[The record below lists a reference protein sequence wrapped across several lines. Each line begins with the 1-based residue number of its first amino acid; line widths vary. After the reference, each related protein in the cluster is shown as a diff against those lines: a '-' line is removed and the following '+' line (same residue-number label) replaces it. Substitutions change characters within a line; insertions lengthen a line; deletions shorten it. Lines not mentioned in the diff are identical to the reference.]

1 MTAHDATP
9 ILAMNQEQTFALS
22 QNNNKQTR
30 HRHMTPH
37 TPLFQDGRTL
47 HRYVDERGGCVL
59 AWGGTPLFLRMTA
72 RINMVSTDTG
82 MRRAL
87 IVPKS
92 AMSGEDKMALR
103 RWQQQRRDTFQRING
118 RG

>member
-1 MTAHDATP
+1 MHHP
-9 ILAMNQEQTFALS
+9 ALFS
-22 QNNNKQTR
+22 DSR
-30 HRHMTPH
+30 S
-37 TPLFQDGRTL
+37 L
-47 HRYVDERGGCVL
+47 HRYVEEHGGVV
-59 AWGGTPLFLRMTA
+59 AWDGTPLFLRMTA
-72 RINMVSTDTG
+72 RIKPDVLRTWATMVSTDTG

-103 RWQQQRRDTFQRING
+103 RWQQQRRDTFQRLNE